1 MTTAERLRELVE
13 LNRFIA
19 STLDY
24 DDVQFNAH
32 PSTVLVP
39 ALLAAAFLIGQ
50 TTRSQASGDEP
61 VQWTS
66 TAETR

>member
-1 MTTAERLRELVE
+1 MRRRLRRRRKRTGAAAPPAPRRSRSWRPGWRTAVTGT
-13 LNRFIA
+13 A
-19 STLDY
+19 
-24 DDVQFNAH
+24 
-32 PSTVLVP
+32 
-39 ALLAAAFLIGQ
+39 ALLTAAFLIGQ